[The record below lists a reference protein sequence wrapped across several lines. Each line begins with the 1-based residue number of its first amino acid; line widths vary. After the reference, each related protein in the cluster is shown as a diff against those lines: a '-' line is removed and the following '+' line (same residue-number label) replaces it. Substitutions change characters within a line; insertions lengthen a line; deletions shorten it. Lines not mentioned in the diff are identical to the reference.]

1 MMGAS
6 TVYPLTQYEGVA
18 SLSTRR
24 HLWVCAI
31 AVLKLHRNVES
42 ST

>member
-18 SLSTRR
+18 SLSTRH
-24 HLWVCAI
+24 HLRACVA